1 MLKTTQNDLVQ
12 AAQDLTAGSEAMIWA
27 LEQGMITDNDYA
39 KAEEAYDIIWTKV
52 HNLAWDE
59 VGNNSNI
66 K

>member
-1 MLKTTQNDLVQ
+1 VQ

-39 KAEEAYDIIWTKV
+39 NAEEAYDVIWTKV